1 MSSSIVHTI
10 TLLEVPG
17 VIEGINGPDSTTSAV
32 KKSSSKNHI
41 NVHSPHLA
49 YPGFSSIS
57 LSSVKYMVQGVFELE
72 CLRRRLS
79 HQSASRGFQ
88 LILVLACH
96 MLAGD
101 PGVTPS

>member
-1 MSSSIVHTI
+1 MSFSIVHTI

-57 LSSVKYMVQGVFELE
+57 LSTSSALLE
-72 CLRRRLS
+72 R
-79 HQSASRGFQ
+79 
-88 LILVLACH
+88 V
-96 MLAGD
+96 
-101 PGVTPS
+101 